1 MIICMGHR
9 YLYIFFLAI
18 IFVQSPQPPNQTEA
32 GDRWAPGYTFT
43 TSHIFI
49 LRIGSNNRDK
59 VNDWNLSSVD
69 TLNNGNGNGKARDGA
84 KTCFNNRLRGHILAI
99 LVVKETLTAH
109 VEKDSQGQK

>member
-1 MIICMGHR
+1 MNEQNDSNVCHQG
-9 YLYIFFLAI
+9 
-18 IFVQSPQPPNQTEA
+18 EA
-32 GDRWAPGYTFT
+32 RDRWAPGYTFT

-49 LRIGSNNRDK
+49 FRVGNNNRDK

-109 VEKDSQGQK
+109 VQKDSQGQK